1 MDKRLIEV
9 ESRIS
14 LAEDL
19 VEELNRTVYRQQQ
32 QIDLLQEQ
40 LRHLH
45 RQLQDVPAAA
55 EGSPAREEL
64 PPHY

>member
-1 MDKRLIEV
+1 MEERLVEV

-14 LAEDL
+14 LAEDVL
-19 VEELNRTVYRQQQ
+19 EELNRTVYRQQQ
-32 QIDLLQEQ
+32 EIELLQQQ

-45 RQLQDVPAAA
+45 QQLNESSAA
-55 EGSPAREEL
+55 SRERHPREDL